1 MELSDVWL
9 SYLILYLRVCI
20 YINDVIEH
28 VDRCLSEKMIFDYSM
43 IFIIII
49 LILYH

>member
-1 MELSDVWL
+1 MYKW
-9 SYLILYLRVCI
+9 Y
-20 YINDVIEH
+20 VIEH